1 MPQYSPDCRITIHQ
15 HFLLTQK
22 PRHKIPPRNTADN
35 SSRPARG
42 HRVPALLACRW
53 QILRRILAY
62 ALAVTAIG
70 LSGIT
75 VAVAQVPGMPTG
87 LSVNI
92 DETGNNRVALNWAAP
107 SGTVTGYKIEV
118 STDYYGI
125 LTGNQST
132 DEWGVVESNTG
143 GTSTSYTH
151 GDIGILPSLQLCYR
165 VSAINTN
172 GTGAPSSAVCDTAST
187 TQNEPE
193 LVAPDPLTAT
203 YPIIVKGDV
212 IEMTFDEN
220 LNTNSNAEPAE
231 VQFSVF
237 VDGFNSQPRVE
248 TVEIMGAKVTLTLDV
263 VDAIKNTDRVLI
275 RYRPPTHRFDG
286 DGNQI
291 VFIPSAS
298 NALQDSSRK
307 LVNVIRGQRAL
318 NLTPGPVT
326 VTLALDM
333 NAIDEDGGST
343 TLRATVEPPAPEGG
357 FTVMLSTDPASTDGI
372 LTSELD
378 GLTFNFITGN
388 DISSDTHMITAVN
401 NDANAPAQRVKIMGT
416 SETFVTVKP
425 VTLTITDDELG
436 VAFGQDAY
444 TVVEGRSV
452 EVTVELDQDPGA
464 TVMIPLTVNP
474 PCASDDECSYSGVP
488 ESLTFN
494 SGETVK
500 TITFATVADEDKE
513 DDMVT
518 LGIDEDSLAQ
528 DIHVS
533 SPSTATV
540 TIREVTN
547 DVNKELLP
555 RIAQAMIASTL
566 SAISSRVEMEDA
578 GSDGVAGLDGNSALE
593 QVLALAPS
601 AAEPNSLD
609 LKRAL
614 TGKSFVLP
622 LDSVE
627 GGLDGLT
634 LWGRGDYR
642 DMEGGDDR
650 PIEWDGDLLSVH
662 VGADM
667 HLHQDI
673 LAGLVV
679 SWSEGDFDYRDR
691 TGFQEGRYK
700 SEMTSVHPYVSWVSS
715 ERDLRTWVTVGYGRG
730 EVDVK
735 DDRDKHSSDTRLKT
749 GAMGVSGHL
758 YSTDELFGY
767 SGIATVRFKADGHVS
782 EIKTDGGGDI
792 NPLTSDIQ
800 RVRAALE
807 GSHECPLGDGRML
820 LPTFEVGLRH
830 DSGDGLEGTGF
841 EVGAGVRYTDPS
853 RGLTVE
859 GRGRYLVAHSDDY
872 DEWGFQGSVRVD
884 PGSDRR
890 GLALSLVPGWGVHQ
904 SGLNQL
910 WSRDA
915 ENMLSLNRDR
925 STKGRLEVEIDYG
938 LPAAGGHGLL
948 TPYVRLSLGGGD
960 ENYRLGGRF
969 ELGTELSLHVES
981 GRLGDM
987 QGESN
992 HGIRLQ
998 AELLF

>member
-1 MPQYSPDCRITIHQ
+1 MPQYSPDCRTTIHQ

-22 PRHKIPPRNTADN
+22 PRHKIPPRNTENN
-35 SSRPARG
+35 SPRLTRG
-42 HRVPALLACRW
+42 HGVPALLARGW
-53 QILRRILAY
+53 QVLRRTLAY

-75 VAVAQVPGMPTG
+75 VAVAQVPGTPTN
-87 LSVNI
+87 LSVEI
-92 DETGNNRVALNWAAP
+92 DETGDNEVVLDWDAP

-118 STDYYGI
+118 STDYDGI
-125 LTGNQST
+125 LTGTQTTS
-132 DEWGVVESNTG
+132 EWGVVESNTG

-151 GDIGILPSLQLCYR
+151 GNIGVLPSLQLCYR
-165 VSAINTN
+165 VSAINAN
-172 GTGAPSSAVCDTAST
+172 GTGASSSAVCDTALA

-203 YPIIVKGDV
+203 YPIIVKGDT
-212 IEMTFDEN
+212 IEITFDEN
-220 LNTNSNAEPAE
+220 LNVNVIPAE
-231 VQFSVF
+231 VQFNVA
-237 VDGFNSQPRVE
+237 VHGFRSQPRVDD
-248 TVEIMGAKVTLTLDV
+248 VEIMGAKVILTLDV
-263 VDAIKNTDRVLI
+263 ADAIRNIDTVTI

-298 NALQDSSRK
+298 NSLQDSSGK
-307 LVNVIRGQRAL
+307 LVNLIRGQRAR
-318 NLTPGPVT
+318 NITPGPVT

-343 TLRATVEPPAPEGG
+343 MLRATVWPLPAED
-357 FTVMLSTDPASTDGI
+357 FTVTLSTDPASTAGI
-372 LTSELD
+372 LTQELD
-378 GLTFNFITGN
+378 GQTLSFTTGH
-388 DISSDTHMITAVN
+388 DSSTNAIPITAVN
-401 NDANAPAQRVKIMGT
+401 NDENMPAQKVKIMGT
-416 SETFVTVKP
+416 SETHVTVKP
-425 VTLTITDDELG
+425 VTLSITDDELG

-444 TVVEGRSV
+444 TVIEGRSV
-452 EVTVELDQDPGA
+452 SVTVELDQDPEA
-464 TVMIPLTVNP
+464 TVMIPLTVDP

-500 TITFATVADEDKE
+500 TITFETVVDEDKE

-518 LGIDEDSLAQ
+518 LEIDEDNLAP
-528 DIHVS
+528 DIHVG
-533 SPSTATV
+533 SPSTTTV
-540 TIREVTN
+540 TIREVIN

-578 GSDGVAGLDGNSALE
+578 GSDGAASLDGNSALE
-593 QVLALAPS
+593 QVLALVPS

-622 LDSVE
+622 LDGVE

-691 TGFQEGRYK
+691 TGFQEGRYE

-735 DDRDKHSSDTRLKT
+735 DDRSKHSSDTRLKT

-758 YSTDELFGY
+758 YTTDELFGY
-767 SGIATVRFKADGHVS
+767 SGIATVRFKADGHMS
-782 EIKTDGGGDI
+782 EVKTDGGGDI

-807 GSHECPLGDGRML
+807 GSHECPLGGGRML
-820 LPTFEVGLRH
+820 LPTVEVGLRH

-841 EVGAGVRYTDPS
+841 EIGAGVRYTDPS

-890 GLALSLVPGWGVHQ
+890 GLALSLVPGWGAYQ

-915 ENMLSLNRDR
+915 ENMLSLNQNR
-925 STKGRLEVEIDYG
+925 STKGHLEVEIDYG

-948 TPYVRLSLGGGD
+948 TPYMRFSLGGGGD
-960 ENYRLGGRF
+960 NYRLGSRF
-969 ELGTELSLHVES
+969 ELGTELSLYVES
-981 GRLGDM
+981 GRLRDV

-998 AELLF
+998 AELQF

>member
-1 MPQYSPDCRITIHQ
+1 MPQYSPDCNTTIHQ
-15 HFLLTQK
+15 YLFLTHK
-22 PRHKIPPRNTADN
+22 PHHTIPPRNTAGN
-35 SSRPARG
+35 SPRLSHGRG
-42 HRVPALLACRW
+42 VPALLARGCR
-53 QILRRILAY
+53 ILRRVTAH
-62 ALAVTAIG
+62 ALAVAAIG
-70 LSGIT
+70 LGSIT
-75 VAVAQVPGMPTG
+75 VAVAQVPGMPTN

-92 DETGNNRVALNWAAP
+92 DESGNNRVSLSWTAP
-107 SGTVTGYKIEV
+107 GTVTGYKIEV
-118 STDYYGI
+118 STDYEGI
-125 LTGNQST
+125 LTGDQST
-132 DEWGVVESNTG
+132 SEWGVVESNTG
-143 GTSTSYTH
+143 NTNTTYTH
-151 GDIGILPSLQLCYR
+151 GNIGVLPSLQLCYR
-165 VSAINTN
+165 VSAINGN
-172 GTGAPSSAVCDTAST
+172 GTGAPSSEVCDTASA

-193 LVAPDPLTAT
+193 LVSTNPVVVD
-203 YPIIVKGDV
+203 GDK
-212 IEMTFDEN
+212 IEITFDEN
-220 LNTNSNAEPAE
+220 LNANIEPAE
-231 VQFSVF
+231 VQFSV
-237 VDGFNSQPRVE
+237 VVHGFRSQPRVND
-248 TVEIMGAKVTLTLDV
+248 VEIMGAKVILTLLV
-263 VDAIKNTDRVLI
+263 EDAIRNTDTVTV

-286 DGNQI
+286 DGDEI
-291 VFIPSAS
+291 VFIPSS
-298 NALQDSSRK
+298 VNSLQNSSGK
-307 LVNVIRGQRAL
+307 LVNLIRERRAA

-326 VTLALDM
+326 VTLALDED
-333 NAIDEDGGST
+333 AIDEGGGST
-343 TLRATVEPPAPEGG
+343 TLRATVWPLPAEN
-357 FTVMLSTDPASTDGI
+357 FTVTLSTDPASTAGI
-372 LTSELD
+372 LTQELD
-378 GLTFNFITGN
+378 GATLNFTRGN
-388 DISSDTHMITAVN
+388 DTSSDTVTITASDNMV
-401 NDANAPAQRVKIMGT
+401 NAPAQRVEIMGT
-416 SETFVTVKP
+416 SETYVTVKP
-425 VTLTITDDELG
+425 VTLSIIDDELG
-436 VAFGQDAY
+436 VSFGQDAY
-444 TVVEGRSV
+444 SVIEGRSV
-452 EVTVELDQDPGA
+452 SVTVELDQDPEA
-464 TVMIPLTVNP
+464 TVMVPLTVDP
-474 PCASDDECSYSGVP
+474 PCASDDECNYSGVP
-488 ESLTFN
+488 ESLTFD

-500 TITFATVADEDKE
+500 TITFTTVADEDKE
-513 DDMVT
+513 DDVVT
-518 LGIDEDSLAQ
+518 LGIDEANLAQ
-528 DIHVS
+528 DIHVG

-540 TIREVTN
+540 TIREVIN

-578 GSDGVAGLDGNSALE
+578 GSGGVAGLDGNSALE
-593 QVLALAPS
+593 QMLALVPS

-614 TGKSFVLP
+614 AGKSFVLP
-622 LDSVE
+622 LDGVE
-627 GGLDGLT
+627 SGLNGLA

-667 HLHQDI
+667 HLHQDL

-691 TGFQEGRYK
+691 TGFQEGRYE
-700 SEMTSVHPYVSWVSS
+700 SEMTSVHPYMSWVSS
-715 ERDLRTWVTVGYGRG
+715 KGDLRTWATVGYGRG

-735 DDRDKHSSDTRLKT
+735 DDTGQHSSDTRLKT
-749 GAMGVSGHL
+749 GAIGVSGHL
-758 YSTDELFGY
+758 YSTDVLFGY
-767 SGIATVRFKADGHVS
+767 SGIATVRFKADGHMS

-807 GSHECPLGDGRML
+807 GSHECPLGGGRML

-841 EVGAGVRYTDPS
+841 EIGAGVRYTDPT
-853 RGLTVE
+853 RGLTME

-925 STKGRLEVEIDYG
+925 STKGYLEVEIDYG

-948 TPYVRLSLGGGD
+948 TPYVRLSLAGED
-960 ENYRLGGRF
+960 DSYRLGSRF
-969 ELGTELSLHVES
+969 ELGTEFSLSVEG
-981 GRLGDM
+981 GRLRDVP
-987 QGESN
+987 GESN
-992 HGIRLQ
+992 HGIQLQ

>member
-1 MPQYSPDCRITIHQ
+1 
-15 HFLLTQK
+15 
-22 PRHKIPPRNTADN
+22 
-35 SSRPARG
+35 
-42 HRVPALLACRW
+42 
-53 QILRRILAY
+53 
-62 ALAVTAIG
+62 
-70 LSGIT
+70 
-75 VAVAQVPGMPTG
+75 MPTG

-92 DETGNNRVALNWAAP
+92 DETGNNRVSLNWTAP

-125 LTGNQST
+125 LTGDQST
-132 DEWGVVESNTG
+132 SEWGVVESNTG
-143 GTSTSYTH
+143 GTSTTYTH
-151 GDIGILPSLQLCYR
+151 RNIGVLPSLQLCYR

-172 GTGAPSSAVCDTAST
+172 GTGSPSSAVCDTASA
-187 TQNEPE
+187 TQGEPE

-203 YPIIVKGDV
+203 YPITVKGNI

-220 LNTNSNAEPAE
+220 LNTSSNAKPAA

-248 TVEIMGAKVTLTLDV
+248 TVEIMGTKVILTLDV
-263 VDAIKNTDRVLI
+263 VDAIRNTDRVQI

-286 DGNQI
+286 DNNEI
-291 VFIPSAS
+291 VFIPNSVNS
-298 NALQDSSRK
+298 LQDSSRK
-307 LVNVIRGQRAL
+307 LVNVIRGAETW

-343 TLRATVEPPAPEGG
+343 TLRATVEPRPAED
-357 FTVMLSTDPASTDGI
+357 FTVTLSTDPASTAGI
-372 LTSELD
+372 LTQELD
-378 GLTFNFITGN
+378 GLTFNFIRGN
-388 DISSDTHMITAVN
+388 KNSSDAHIITAVN

-416 SETFVTVKP
+416 SETHVTVKP
-425 VTLTITDDELG
+425 VTLSIIDDELG

-444 TVVEGRSV
+444 TVIEGRSV
-452 EVTVELDQDPGA
+452 SVTVELDQDPED
-464 TVMIPLTVNP
+464 TIMIPLTVNP

-500 TITFATVADEDKE
+500 TITFATAVDEDKE

-518 LGIDEDSLAQ
+518 LGIDEDNLAQ
-528 DIHVS
+528 DIHVG
-533 SPSTATV
+533 SPSTTTV
-540 TIREVTN
+540 TIREVIN

-578 GSDGVAGLDGNSALE
+578 GSDGVVSLDGNSALE

-614 TGKSFVLP
+614 VGKSFVLP
-622 LDSVE
+622 LDGVE
-627 GGLDGLT
+627 GGLDGLA

-673 LAGLVV
+673 LVGLVV

-691 TGFQEGRYK
+691 TGFQEGRYE

-715 ERDLRTWVTVGYGRG
+715 EKDLRTWVTVGYGRG

-735 DDRDKHSSDTRLKT
+735 DDRSKHSSDTRLKT

-884 PGSDRR
+884 PSSDRR
-890 GLALSLVPGWGVHQ
+890 GLALSLVPGWGVYQ

-915 ENMLSLNRDR
+915 ENMLSLSRDR

-948 TPYVRLSLGGGD
+948 TPYVRLSLGDGD
-960 ENYRLGGRF
+960 ENYRLGSRF

>member
-1 MPQYSPDCRITIHQ
+1 MPQYSPDCRTTIYQ

-22 PRHKIPPRNTADN
+22 PRHKIPPRNTEN
-35 SSRPARG
+35 SSPRLTRG
-42 HRVPALLACRW
+42 HGVPALLARGW
-53 QILRRILAY
+53 QVLRRTLAY

-75 VAVAQVPGMPTG
+75 VAVAQVPGTPTN
-87 LSVNI
+87 LSVEI
-92 DETGNNRVALNWAAP
+92 DETGDNEVVLDWDAP
-107 SGTVTGYKIEV
+107 TGSTVTGYKIEI
-118 STDYYGI
+118 STNYEHSNV
-125 LTGNQST
+125 TGQSLDHWRTLVEDTEKT
-132 DEWGVVESNTG
+132 DTSYDHEGVGVVPGLT
-143 GTSTSYTH
+143 
-151 GDIGILPSLQLCYR
+151 LCYR
-165 VSAINTN
+165 VSAINADSTS
-172 GTGAPSSAVCDTAST
+172 TPSGRDCDTALDSLDVPKLSGDT
-187 TQNEPE
+187 
-193 LVAPDPLTAT
+193 
-203 YPIIVKGDV
+203 PITVNGNV

-220 LNTNSNAEPAE
+220 LDSGSVPGTAQFVVRRDGHGVDVNPRE
-231 VQFSVF
+231 VK
-237 VDGFNSQPRVE
+237 
-248 TVEIMGAKVTLTLDV
+248 IMGTKVILTLERRHAVNSDQTLWV
-263 VDAIKNTDRVLI
+263 N
-275 RYRPPTHRFDG
+275 YRPPVEHIG
-286 DGNQI
+286 SVNEAVVI
-291 VFIPSAS
+291 PIPSK
-298 NALQDSSRK
+298 ALKNPSGF
-307 LVNVIRGQRAL
+307 LVEYFPFKTAENM
-318 NLTPGPVT
+318 TPESVT
-326 VTLALDM
+326 VTLELEM
-333 NAIDEDGGST
+333 NAISENGGTT
-343 TLRATVEPPAPEGG
+343 TLTAAVSPAPEENIE
-357 FTVMLSTDPASTDGI
+357 VMLSTDPVDTADI
-372 LTSELD
+372 LEPPALD
-378 GLTFNFITGN
+378 GQTLNFVAGNTSSNETIT
-388 DISSDTHMITAVN
+388 IAASDNMVN
-401 NDANAPAQRVKIMGT
+401 ALAQKVRIMGT
-416 SETFVTVKP
+416 SKTYVTVKP

-444 TVVEGRSV
+444 TVIEGRSV
-452 EVTVELDQDPGA
+452 SVTVELDQDPGD
-464 TVMIPLTVNP
+464 TVMIPLTVYP

-500 TITFATVADEDKE
+500 TITFETVVDEDKE

-518 LGIDEDSLAQ
+518 LGIGPNLAQ
-528 DIHVS
+528 DIHVG
-533 SPSTATV
+533 SPSTTTV
-540 TIREVTN
+540 TIREVIN

-578 GSDGVAGLDGNSALE
+578 GSDGVASLDGNSALE
-593 QVLALAPS
+593 QVLALVPS

-622 LDSVE
+622 LDGVE

-673 LAGLVV
+673 LAGLVM

-691 TGFQEGRYK
+691 TGFQEGRYE

-735 DDRDKHSSDTRLKT
+735 DDRGKHSSDTRLKT

-758 YSTDELFGY
+758 YTTDELFGY
-767 SGIATVRFKADGHVS
+767 SGIATVRFKADGHMS
-782 EIKTDGGGDI
+782 EVKTDGGGDI

-807 GSHECPLGDGRML
+807 GSHECPLGGGRML
-820 LPTFEVGLRH
+820 LPTVEVGLRH

-841 EVGAGVRYTDPS
+841 EIGAGVRYTDPS

-890 GLALSLVPGWGVHQ
+890 GLALSLVPGWGAYQ

-915 ENMLSLNRDR
+915 ENMLSLNQNR
-925 STKGRLEVEIDYG
+925 STKGHLEVEIDYG

-948 TPYVRLSLGGGD
+948 TPYMRFSLGGGGD
-960 ENYRLGGRF
+960 NYRLGSRF
-969 ELGTELSLHVES
+969 ELGTELSLYVES
-981 GRLGDM
+981 GRLGDV

-998 AELLF
+998 AELQF

>member
-1 MPQYSPDCRITIHQ
+1 MLQYSPGCKITIHQ
-15 HFLLTQK
+15 YLFLTQK
-22 PRHKIPPRNTADN
+22 PRHKIPPRNTEN
-35 SSRPARG
+35 SSPRLTRG
-42 HRVPALLACRW
+42 HGVPALLARGW
-53 QILRRILAY
+53 QILRRTLAY

-75 VAVAQVPGMPTG
+75 VAVAQVPGTPTN
-87 LSVNI
+87 LSVEI
-92 DETGNNRVALNWAAP
+92 DETGDNEVVLDWDAP

-125 LTGNQST
+125 LTGGTQTT

-143 GTSTSYTH
+143 GTSTTYTH
-151 GDIGILPSLQLCYR
+151 GNIGVLPSLQLCYR
-165 VSAINTN
+165 VSAINAN
-172 GTGAPSSAVCDTAST
+172 GTGAPSSAVCDTASDSLDVPKLSGDT
-187 TQNEPE
+187 
-193 LVAPDPLTAT
+193 
-203 YPIIVKGDV
+203 PITVNGNV

-220 LNTNSNAEPAE
+220 LNSNAKPGTAQFTIFVNNSN
-231 VQFSVF
+231 SH
-237 VDGFNSQPRVE
+237 PRVGM
-248 TVEIMGAKVTLTLDV
+248 VEIMGAKVILTLAV
-263 VDAIKNTDRVLI
+263 ADAFSSADTVRV
-275 RYRPPTHRFDG
+275 RYRPLTHRFDG
-286 DGNQI
+286 DGNEI

-298 NALQDSSRK
+298 NALQDSSGK
-307 LVNVIRGQRAL
+307 LVNVIRAQIAE
-318 NLTPGPVT
+318 NLTPGPRT
-326 VTLALDM
+326 VTLALEM
-333 NAIDEDGGST
+333 NAISENGGST
-343 TLRATVEPPAPEGG
+343 TLSATASPAPAEA
-357 FTVMLSTDPASTDGI
+357 FTVTLSTDPASTLGI
-372 LTSELD
+372 LEDELA
-378 GLTFNFITGN
+378 GLTFDFTKGIK
-388 DISSDTHMITAVN
+388 SSSNTYTITAEN
-401 NDANAPAQRVKIMGT
+401 NDVNAPDQRVEIMGT
-416 SETFVTVKP
+416 SEMHVTVKP

-444 TVVEGRSV
+444 TVIEGRSV
-452 EVTVELDQDPGA
+452 SVTVELDQDPEA
-464 TVMIPLTVNP
+464 TVMIPLTVDP
-474 PCASDDECSYSGVP
+474 PCASDDECGYSGVP

-500 TITFATVADEDKE
+500 TITFETVVDEDKE

-518 LGIDEDSLAQ
+518 LGIGANLAQ
-528 DIHVS
+528 DIHVG
-533 SPSTATV
+533 SPSTTTV

-578 GSDGVAGLDGNSALE
+578 GSDGVASLDGNSALE
-593 QVLALAPS
+593 QVLALVPS

-622 LDSVE
+622 LDGVE

-691 TGFQEGRYK
+691 TGFQEGRYE

-730 EVDVK
+730 EVDLK
-735 DDRDKHSSDTRLKT
+735 DGRGKHSSDTRLKT

-767 SGIATVRFKADGHVS
+767 SGIATVRFKADGHMS
-782 EIKTDGGGDI
+782 EVKTDGGGDI

-807 GSHECPLGDGRML
+807 GSHECPLGGGRML
-820 LPTFEVGLRH
+820 LPTVEVGLRH

-841 EVGAGVRYTDPS
+841 EISAGVRYTDPS

-872 DEWGFQGSVRVD
+872 DEWGFQGSVRWIRAPIGEVWH
-884 PGSDRR
+884 S
-890 GLALSLVPGWGVHQ
+890 V
-904 SGLNQL
+904 
-910 WSRDA
+910 WSR
-915 ENMLSLNRDR
+915 
-925 STKGRLEVEIDYG
+925 
-938 LPAAGGHGLL
+938 AGA
-948 TPYVRLSLGGGD
+948 RIKAD
-960 ENYRLGGRF
+960 
-969 ELGTELSLHVES
+969 
-981 GRLGDM
+981 
-987 QGESN
+987 
-992 HGIRLQ
+992 
-998 AELLF
+998 